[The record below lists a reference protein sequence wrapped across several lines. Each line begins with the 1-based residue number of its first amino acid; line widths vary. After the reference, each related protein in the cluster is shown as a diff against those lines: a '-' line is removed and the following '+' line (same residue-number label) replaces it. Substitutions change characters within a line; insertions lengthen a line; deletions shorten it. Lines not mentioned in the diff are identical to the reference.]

1 MSPSLLAWRA
11 VPLPLRRAVPLALLL
26 SLSCAPRT
34 ARAAP
39 PGAEL
44 MARLMVHAARFE
56 AMRTHAS
63 YALVGKMERLDGDG
77 QPSGV
82 KEMTARVEADG
93 TRARLDVVRYTEDGE
108 DKTVDARDK
117 AREAD
122 AEPAAEKE
130 KNVIRMP
137 FLAAEQGRY
146 VFDQVAVDG
155 ADPARIR
162 IAFVPRVA
170 AENAIEGSAWI
181 DTRTATVLSAGFKI
195 SKPGTFVDYVHVTVE
210 FGAPTALGPAVS
222 RVTVEGK
229 GGILFL
235 RKRFRGAATLSD
247 YRISP
252 AP

>member
-1 MSPSLLAWRA
+1 MPSHFFAATLLALS
-11 VPLPLRRAVPLALLL
+11 VVSLP
-26 SLSCAPRT
+26 
-34 ARAAP
+34 RAA
-39 PGAEL
+39 GAQTPDADL
-44 MARLMVHAARFE
+44 MKRLAVHASHFE
-56 AMRTHAS
+56 SMRTRAS
-63 YALVGKMERLDGDG
+63 YAIEGHMENVDGDG
-77 QPSGV
+77 NANSIKEV
-82 KEMTARVEADG
+82 KAHIDADG
-93 TRARLDVVRYTEDGE
+93 TTAKVTVERYTEDGE
-108 DKTVDARDK
+108 DKTGDAREK
-117 AREAD
+117 ARESD
-122 AEPAAEKE
+122 SEPAAEKE
-130 KNVIRMP
+130 KTIIRMP

-146 VFDQVAVDG
+146 LFDQVAVDG

-195 SKPGTFVDYVHVTVE
+195 SKTGTFVDYVHVTVE

-235 RKRFRGAATLSD
+235 RKRFRGAVTLSD

>member
-1 MSPSLLAWRA
+1 
-11 VPLPLRRAVPLALLL
+11 
-26 SLSCAPRT
+26 
-34 ARAAP
+34 
-39 PGAEL
+39 
-44 MARLMVHAARFE
+44 
-56 AMRTHAS
+56 
-63 YALVGKMERLDGDG
+63 MERLDGDG

-108 DKTVDARDK
+108 DKTRDARDK

-130 KNVIRMP
+130 KTVIRMP

-170 AENAIEGSAWI
+170 AENAIEGSAWV

-195 SKPGTFVDYVHVTVE
+195 SKPGTFVDYVRVTVE
-210 FGAPTALGPAVS
+210 FGAPTVLGPAVS